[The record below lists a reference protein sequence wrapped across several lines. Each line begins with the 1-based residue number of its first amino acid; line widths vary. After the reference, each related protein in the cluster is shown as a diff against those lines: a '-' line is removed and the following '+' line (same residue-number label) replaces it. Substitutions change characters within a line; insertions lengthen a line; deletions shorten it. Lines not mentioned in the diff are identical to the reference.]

1 LQYFILVP
9 IFRNQP
15 EFLNTIFPFKEGKEG
30 KKGERELGK
39 VIWSN
44 CGQKIVI
51 SHQSGETHALFYR
64 VLSMYRKQIIF
75 FFHFFAYIHCTVGIC
90 CGNFK

>member
-1 LQYFILVP
+1 VP
-9 IFRNQP
+9 IFRNQL
-15 EFLNTIFPFKEGKEG
+15 EFLNTIFPFREGKEG

-64 VLSMYRKQIIF
+64 VLANNFLFSFFLRIF
-75 FFHFFAYIHCTVGIC
+75 IVQWGFVVANSNSLTFYID
-90 CGNFK
+90 